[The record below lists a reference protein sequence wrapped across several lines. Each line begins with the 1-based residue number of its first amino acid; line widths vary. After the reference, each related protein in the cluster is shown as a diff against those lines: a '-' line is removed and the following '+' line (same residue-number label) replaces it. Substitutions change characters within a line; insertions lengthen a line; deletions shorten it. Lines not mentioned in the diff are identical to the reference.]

1 MWGSSRVEE
10 EQGRRRR
17 REEGSYCYMTEFC
30 PSLAR
35 ETEGGGQ
42 ALTVVAKLAL
52 LFCVLTFYFNKTIS
66 KASYCIKVVRA
77 ERILKK
83 YL

>member
-30 PSLAR
+30 PSLAQ

-42 ALTVVAKLAL
+42 ALTVAKLAL
-52 LFCVLTFYFNKTIS
+52 LFCVLSFVLIKQFLKQVI
-66 KASYCIKVVRA
+66 ASR
-77 ERILKK
+77 
-83 YL
+83 